1 VSNQQATNSEFPAEV
16 IDLLQAGHKIQA
28 IKRLRMARGIG
39 LKDAKE
45 TVDAFINENQHIYRL
60 KRRSSGSPRG
70 LLFLVIIIA
79 LIVAAY
85 GHFS

>member
-1 VSNQQATNSEFPAEV
+1 MSNQQPTNSELPAEV

-45 TVDAFINENQHIYRL
+45 TVDAFINENPHVYRL

-85 GHFS
+85 SHFS